1 VTPSLAHSSFEVYA
15 NHTDERVISMAYHEM
30 RLILTK
36 VLYNF
41 DLELLPESANWI
53 ADQKVYSLWQK
64 TPLMVKVKTV
74 GSA

>member
-1 VTPSLAHSSFEVYA
+1 
-15 NHTDERVISMAYHEM
+15 MAYHEM

-53 ADQKVYSLWQK
+53 DDQKVYSLWQK
-64 TPLMVKVKTV
+64 TPLMVRVKAV
-74 GSA
+74 ESA